1 MREVFRTFGVKEEIE
16 EIIRFYKGNEERLVF
31 SSQLFRKVIS
41 GTGNEIE
48 IEFLLFIKT
57 LVEEMIK
64 ERRTKDGILW
74 GIILIFKLIY
84 YYEFIHAC

>member
-1 MREVFRTFGVKEEIE
+1 MNSKKTDIELMIPIMREMFKTFGVKEEIE
-16 EIIRFYKGNEERLVF
+16 SIIKFYKENEKRLVF
-31 SSQLFRKVIS
+31 SSQLFEKIIL

-64 ERRTKDGILW
+64 ERRVIKD
-74 GIILIFKLIY
+74 
-84 YYEFIHAC
+84 EE

>member
-1 MREVFRTFGVKEEIE
+1 MISMMREVFRTFGVKEEIE

-64 ERRTKDGILW
+64 ERRTKD
-74 GIILIFKLIY
+74 
-84 YYEFIHAC
+84 EE